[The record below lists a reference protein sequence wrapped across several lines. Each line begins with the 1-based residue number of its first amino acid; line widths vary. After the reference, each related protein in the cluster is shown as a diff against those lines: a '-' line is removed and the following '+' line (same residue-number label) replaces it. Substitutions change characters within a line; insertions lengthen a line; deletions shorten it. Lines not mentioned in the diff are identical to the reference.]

1 MRRIRK
7 TKPFKKSKPAKWLK
21 PAPLV
26 KRFTP
31 GMMHLDG
38 KSVKVGSSKIESQWL
53 DQLGVPRRQVVFR
66 GFNNKLYVVD
76 GLNPETKTCFEF
88 LGDKFHGCPRH
99 TDHKRYNTMT
109 RKTYGQMYYETL
121 ARFNYLTQMGWKVFF
136 VWECDYNKGNL
147 GRYYLGP
154 GDQL

>member
-1 MRRIRK
+1 MRKIRK
-7 TKPFKKSKPAKWLK
+7 TKPFKKAKISKWLK
-21 PAPLV
+21 PNALV

-38 KSVKVGSSKIESQWL
+38 KSVKVGSSRAEADWL
-53 DQLGVPRRQVVFR
+53 DKLQVPKRQVVFR
-66 GFNNKLYVVD
+66 GFNNRLYVVD
-76 GLNPETKTCFEF
+76 GLNPETKTVYEF
-88 LGDKFHGCPRH
+88 LGCKFHGHPTH
-99 TDHKRYNTMT
+99 LDLKIFNTMT
-109 RKTYGQMYYETL
+109 RKTYGQMYWETL
-121 ARFNYLTQMGWKVFF
+121 ARFKYLTELGWKVFF